1 MYPLLRQN
9 LKQRMHSSVENRV
22 FAKVGALFGKEK
34 YQFLSFISCMLLTMY
49 AFTLCGCASSNVSR
63 DVTANID
70 QGVENTRKMVDNATS
85 GNIADT
91 YQNTS
96 QRTKGA
102 LLGGAAGGLIG
113 AVSSNIGVFPGIAV
127 GAILGATYGAYID
140 SNASVEDQLQN
151 RGATIVVLG
160 DQILIV
166 IPSSRIFEY
175 RSARIKPDAYST
187 LNLANQYINSYTKML
202 VKVAAYT
209 DCIGPEDVDLAL
221 SQEQSERLAKFFV
234 ASGMDARVLY
244 AVGYGGTHLVQR
256 RNQDWDGSDNNRIEI
271 TLEKLYV

>member
-9 LKQRMHSSVENRV
+9 LKQRTYNSVENRV
-22 FAKVGALFGKEK
+22 FAKVGA
-34 YQFLSFISCMLLTMY
+34 QFFSSISCIFLTMY
-49 AFTLCGCASSNVSR
+49 ALTLCGCASSNVSR
-63 DVTANID
+63 DVTSNID
-70 QGVENTRKMVDNATS
+70 DGVENTRKMVDNATS
-85 GNIADT
+85 GSIADS
-91 YQNTS
+91 YQNAS

-113 AVSSNIGVFPGIAV
+113 AVSSNIGVVPGAAI
-127 GAILGATYGAYID
+127 GAILGASYGAYID

-151 RGATIVVLG
+151 RGATIVTLG

-175 RSARIKPDAYST
+175 RSARIKTDAYST
-187 LNLANQYINSYTKML
+187 LGLTTRYINSFTKML
-202 VKVAAYT
+202 VKVSAYT
-209 DCIGPEDVDLAL
+209 DCLGPADVDLAL
-221 SQEQSERLAKFFV
+221 SQEQSEKIAKFFV
-234 ASGMDARVLY
+234 ASGMDTRVLY

-256 RNQDWDGSDNNRIEI
+256 RNPDWDGSDNYRIEI